1 MNLSYDVLVVGA
13 GVAGL
18 TAARDLSAAGLRVLL
33 LEARDRIGGR
43 IFTHHTSQY
52 PVELGAEFA
61 HGCPPQ
67 IFSLVEEAGLI
78 VAELEWKV
86 VRRKNNHWTDG
97 SEAMESAEHLMTKMR
112 ADLADESFQK
122 FIDHTEASNEV
133 KEQALGFVE
142 GFHAADPHRV
152 SVHSLIK
159 SDAAD
164 EQIEGDRQFRFAEGY
179 ESLVKAISRRIN
191 WKCCELRL
199 GVQATEIHWE
209 AKRVLCKTS
218 AGDEVQAA
226 QAIITVPL
234 GVLKAAGIR
243 FTPAL
248 PQKEKALQ
256 GLEMGPVVRV
266 SLCFRNKFWESEP
279 RFRDTSFMLTDDPH
293 FPTWWTS
300 RPLPFPMLTG
310 WTAGRHAMALGSLSA
325 EQVIQRA
332 MESLAQIFAM
342 DVAHL
347 EGELES
353 GFTHNWQADPFS
365 RGAYSYALV
374 GGSDAG
380 AELGAAVDKTLFF
393 AGEATD
399 SSGHN
404 GTVHGA
410 IESGK
415 RAAKEVL
422 SA

>member
-1 MNLSYDVLVVGA
+1 MNNSFDVLIVGA

-18 TAARDLSAAGLRVLL
+18 TAAQELSAAGLRVLL
-33 LEARDRIGGR
+33 LEARDRVGGR
-43 IFTHHTSQY
+43 IFTHHTAKY

-67 IFSLVEEAGLI
+67 IFSLVKEEGLRL
-78 VAELEWKV
+78 AELEWKV
-86 VRRKNNHWTDG
+86 ARRKDNRWTDG
-97 SEAMESAEHLMTKMR
+97 SEVLDSAERLMADMR
-112 ADLADESFQK
+112 TGQADESFQE
-122 FIDHTEASNEV
+122 FIDHTEASPAV

-142 GFHAADPHRV
+142 GFHAADPRRV

-159 SDAAD
+159 SNMAD

-191 WKCCELRL
+191 WERCDLRL
-199 GVQATEIHWE
+199 GTPAAEIHWDTR
-209 AKRVLCKTS
+209 RVLCKTS
-218 AGDEVQAA
+218 AGDDVQAA
-226 QAIITVPL
+226 QTIITVPL
-234 GVLKAAGIR
+234 GVLKAGGLR

-256 GLEMGPVVRV
+256 KLEMGSAVRAN
-266 SLCFRNKFWESEP
+266 LCFRGKFWESEP
-279 RFRDTSFMLTDDPH
+279 RLRDVSFMVTDDPY
-293 FPTWWTS
+293 FPAWWTS
-300 RPLPFPMLTG
+300 HPLPFPLLTG
-310 WTAGRHAMALGSLSA
+310 WAAGRHAVALGNLDP
-325 EQVIQRA
+325 EQVIHRA
-332 MESLAQIFAM
+332 VESLAQTFGM
-342 DVAHL
+342 DVARL
-347 EGELES
+347 KGELEN

-380 AELGAAVDKTLFF
+380 AELGVAVDKTLFF

-415 RAAKEVL
+415 RAAREVL
-422 SA
+422 GN